1 MVNIT
6 ILYSIIIAILTLLV
20 CFIIGMFLPGVE
32 KKYVH
37 ARIQQRIG
45 PPVTSVGIMAP
56 IKFAFKENLDPR
68 SPAPGLYKA
77 LSFISFLCI
86 LLVLLFITP
95 QIYSVE
101 LLSSIIAIVGLLKV
115 EEIADVFMGALSKSV
130 MSLSMKFPDLVKGA
144 SHTDTIRSHI
154 EDISSKRSLRMISY
168 GSFPLYLALFVP
180 VVCSGSL
187 YIGDIIKYQQVH
199 GPFIFTT
206 QGILAAF
213 VFFIG
218 YVILLNE
225 SPFNIIEAESDVIQ
239 GPYMEYMAKY
249 RSVIYLTKGLLMF
262 TLSAL
267 FTIFF
272 LGISLNIFSWN
283 ILVFIIVSLLFTLF
297 MGIFSAFTPVFTNRQ
312 FLPVVLLTTLIGV
325 LAIVIGILI

>member
-1 MVNIT
+1 MADIT
-6 ILYSIIIAILTLLV
+6 ILYSIIGAIVTLLV
-20 CFIIGMFLPGVE
+20 CFIIGTFLPGVE

-56 IKFAFKENLDPR
+56 IKFAFKDSLEPH
-68 SPAPGLYKA
+68 SPAPGVYKC
-77 LSFISFLCI
+77 LPLISFLCV

-95 QIYSVE
+95 QMYSAE
-101 LLSSIIAIVGLLKV
+101 LLSSVIAIIGLLKV
-115 EEIADVFMGALSKSV
+115 EEIAYVLMGSLSKSV
-130 MSLSMKFPDLVKGA
+130 MSLSMRFPDLVKGA
-144 SHTDTIRSHI
+144 SHIDVVRSHI

-168 GSFPLYLALFVP
+168 GSFPLYLSLFVP

-213 VFFIG
+213 IFFIG

-225 SPFNIIEAESDVIQ
+225 SPFNIIEAEADVIQ
-239 GPYMEYMAKY
+239 GPYMEYIAKY
-249 RSVIYLTKGLLMF
+249 RSVIYLAKGLLMF
-262 TLSAL
+262 TLAAL

-272 LGISLNIFSWN
+272 LGIPLNIFSWN
-283 ILVFIIVSLLFTLF
+283 ILVYIIVALLFTLF
-297 MGIFSAFTPVFTNRQ
+297 MGILSAFTPVFTNRQ
-312 FLPVVLLTTLIGV
+312 FLPVVIVSTLIGV